1 MLFYYATRD
10 GQSQRI
16 AERIGKRLRERGVA
30 ATPEDLAVAT
40 PAAANLAQAPL
51 LVLVAAIRYGWHLPE
66 ANRLLTIYRELQAPP
81 PLVFA
86 SVSRTSTAVP
96 IDARNDLWA
105 SPTATPSHD
114 CSTFSHVRGPRHS
127 GFGDRTSVSF
137 RRDEILPR
145 RLAAR
150 FCSSDV

>member
-10 GQSQRI
+10 GQSRRI

-51 LVLVAAIRYGWHLPE
+51 LVLVAAIRYRWHLPE
-66 ANRLLTIYRELQAPP
+66 ANRLLTIYRELQALP

-114 CSTFSHVRGPRHS
+114 CSTLSPCAGPGIPGLVTGDLCLS
-127 GFGDRTSVSF
+127 GAMRPYLVDW
-137 RRDEILPR
+137 P
-145 RLAAR
+145 AR
-150 FCSSDV
+150 FCSSDG